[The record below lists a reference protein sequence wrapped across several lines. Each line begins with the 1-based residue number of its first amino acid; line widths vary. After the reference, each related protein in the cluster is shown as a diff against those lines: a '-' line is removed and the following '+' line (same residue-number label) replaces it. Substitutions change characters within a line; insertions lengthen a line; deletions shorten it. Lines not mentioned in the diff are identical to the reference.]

1 MNLMPYIIKSLGL
14 EIDEEFT
21 LKGENGLYWY
31 KLGVDGLLFRTWNT
45 KFSPCKSSVL
55 EKILTGKDEIIKLP
69 FQPKLGEKYYTIIFG
84 EGKQDT
90 LEVDWSVWKGS
101 SIDYMRKHF
110 KITYRSR
117 IEAEEDKFNGFKRI
131 MGTI

>member
-45 KFSPCKSSVL
+45 EFSHCKSSVL
-55 EKILTGKDEIIKLP
+55 EQILTGKDEILKLP
-69 FQPKLGEKYYTIIFG
+69 FQPKLGEKYFTILFVD
-84 EGKQDT
+84 GKQDN
-90 LEVDWSVWKGS
+90 LEVYCSIWDGS

-110 KITYRSR
+110 KIIYRSR
-117 IEAEEDKFNGFKRI
+117 IEAEKDKFNGFKRI

>member
-1 MNLMPYIIKSLGL
+1 MNLMPDIIKSLGL

-31 KLGVDGLLFRTWNT
+31 KLGVDGLLYRTWNT
-45 KFSPCKSSVL
+45 KFSTCKSSVL
-55 EKILTGKDEIIKLP
+55 EKILTGKDEILKLP
-69 FQPKLGEKYYTIIFG
+69 FQPKLEEKYYTILFV

-90 LEVDWSVWKGS
+90 LKVDWSVWNGS

-110 KITYRSR
+110 KIIYRSR

>member
-1 MNLMPYIIKSLGL
+1 MNLMPDIIKSLGL

-31 KLGVDGLLFRTWNT
+31 KLGVDGLLYRTWNT
-45 KFSPCKSSVL
+45 KFSHCESSVL
-55 EKILTGKDEIIKLP
+55 EKILTGKDEILKLP
-69 FQPKLGEKYYTIIFG
+69 FQPKVGGRYYTILFVD
-84 EGKQDT
+84 GKQDT
-90 LEVDWSVWKGS
+90 LKVDSFFWNGS
-101 SIDYMRKHF
+101 SSDYMRKHF
-110 KITYRSR
+110 KIIYRSR

>member
-1 MNLMPYIIKSLGL
+1 MNLMPDIIKSLGL

-45 KFSPCKSSVL
+45 EFSHCKSSVL
-55 EKILTGKDEIIKLP
+55 EKILTGKDEILKLP
-69 FQPKLGEKYYTIIFG
+69 FQPKLGERYYTILFVD
-84 EGKQDT
+84 GKQDT
-90 LEVDWSVWKGS
+90 VEVDWSVWNGS